1 MPLIRKIENL
11 TPTYPYPVITLGNF
25 DGVHLGHQ
33 ALFQRVKERAGQ
45 MRGTSMVMTFWPH
58 PMRVL
63 RKDVDLPLITVYD
76 QKMELLERQ
85 GLDVIICLDFT
96 PELAAIP
103 PRDFVRSIL
112 VDRIGVKEVI
122 IGYDFR
128 FGARGEGNRAL
139 LIEMGREHGFVVDTV
154 GPQSDAGDQI
164 ISSTRI
170 REVIRAGAVDEAPA
184 LLGRY
189 YRISG
194 RVVKGKSRGGKLL
207 GFPTANLKLADE
219 LVPRTGVYAV
229 LVTFQ
234 GQVYPGVANI
244 GYNPTFGDVGL
255 SVEVHCFDF
264 SYDIYDREIKVD
276 FVRRVRSEKK
286 FSGPDELKA
295 QIAQDCQLARQILTD
310 SK

>member
-1 MPLIRKIENL
+1 MPLIRKIEDL

-122 IGYDFR
+122 IGHDFR

-194 RVVKGKSRGGKLL
+194 RVVRGKSRGGKLL

>member
-1 MPLIRKIENL
+1 MPLIRKIEDL
-11 TPTYPYPVITLGNF
+11 APTYPYPVLTLGNF

-33 ALFQRVKERAGQ
+33 ALFRRVKERAQ
-45 MRGTSMVMTFWPH
+45 EKRGTSMVMTFWPH

-63 RKDVDLPLITVYD
+63 KKDADLPLITVYD
-76 QKMELLERQ
+76 QKMELLQAQ
-85 GLDVIICLDFT
+85 GIDVVICLDFT
-96 PELAAIP
+96 PELAAVP
-103 PRDFVRSIL
+103 PRDFVKTYL

-128 FGARGEGNRAL
+128 FGAKGAGNRAL
-139 LIEMGREHGFVVDTV
+139 LLEMGAEHGFTVDTV
-154 GPQSDAGDQI
+154 GPQSDAGEQI

-194 RVVKGKSRGGKLL
+194 RVIEGRRRGGKLL

-229 LVTFQ
+229 LVTFE

-264 SYDIYDREIKVD
+264 DTDIYGREIKVD

-295 QIAQDCQLARQILTD
+295 QISNDCQLARQILA
-310 SK
+310 SE